1 MHINPTEREVLF
13 GTPVIARQLQKYVEA
28 KGTVGLDAICE
39 VFSELPRRTIR
50 NHLLQ
55 LCQRGAMTKQEGVYI
70 ASSEYTGIGVK
81 ADNAWRAARILS
93 TFDPATLAKVSSID
107 REHSA
112 TLCRMWLKEGF
123 LLRIGRNGLVPI
135 YRLISKEVVRPIVH
149 QER

>member
-1 MHINPTEREVLF
+1 
-13 GTPVIARQLQKYVEA
+13 
-28 KGTVGLDAICE
+28 
-39 VFSELPRRTIR
+39 
-50 NHLLQ
+50 
-55 LCQRGAMTKQEGVYI
+55 MTKQEGVYI

-93 TFDPATLAKVSSID
+93 TFDPATLAKVASID